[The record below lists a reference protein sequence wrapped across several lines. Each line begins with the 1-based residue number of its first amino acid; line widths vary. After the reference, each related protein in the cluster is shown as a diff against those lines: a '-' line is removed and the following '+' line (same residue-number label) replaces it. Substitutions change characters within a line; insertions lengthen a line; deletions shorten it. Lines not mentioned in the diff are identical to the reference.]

1 MTIANAFVRGIFL
14 FSFLA
19 LAACSDNNNNNNS
32 GTTPPPANQAPIA
45 DAGADADV
53 DEGSAVTLDGSA
65 SSDPDGVITA
75 WEWTQ
80 TGGTAVTLAGA
91 NTDTA
96 TFTAPVVAAVETLE
110 FRLTVTD
117 DDGATGTDSVSVTV
131 NPIASPNEPPV
142 ADAGADSVADEGT
155 LVTLDGSGSSDP
167 DGNIT
172 AYQWTQTGGPVV
184 DLAGDDTAIAT
195 FTAPLGGAVG
205 PLVFQLT
212 VTDDAGATATDSV
225 SVTVNLLPVADAG
238 PDQSVIELTDVA
250 LDGSASDDPDGS
262 ISSFAWTQT
271 AGPDVTLEN
280 ADTATPGFSA
290 PEVDTPTDL
299 VFQLIVT
306 DDTGAESAPAFV
318 TITVNDTPTE
328 VSVSGR
334 VTYDFVPHDV
344 VTSGLDYAVTE
355 QRPVRGALV
364 QALDASDDSPIA
376 GVEVRT
382 DSDGNYSV
390 TVPAQA
396 QVRIRVLA
404 QLLKDDAP
412 PTWDFSVVDNGGV
425 IGDDPKPMYVL
436 DGDAFDSGVQDWL
449 VNLNADSGWDG
460 AAYSAPRA
468 AAPFAILDAVYDSIE
483 LVLSAAPDAV
493 TPQLL
498 INWSPLN
505 TTDFQTSIGTTF
517 YDPNEIGVTPS
528 AKQIFVLGEEDV
540 DTDEYDVHV
549 VAHEFSHYFEDRLSR
564 SDSIG
569 GPHFAG
575 DLLDIRVAFGE
586 GWGNA
591 YSAMAIG
598 DPVYRDSSG
607 ATQASGFSFSLEDG
621 SGLCTGAGVPQGWYG
636 ECSIGEIL
644 YDLYDDVDDGA
655 DAISMG
661 FGPIYD
667 VLTGAQST
675 TDGLTS
681 IFTFASYL
689 RDENPADVAAINALL
704 LAENISGGNGGIDL
718 YGDAETNDGAAD
730 GVTETGDVLPL
741 YSEIQIGGASVTDLC
756 SNADQGDY
764 NKLSNRR
771 YLRFAVAAPASYRI
785 RVDAT
790 PTRPV
795 GATVDPDFA
804 IYGRNGFVF
813 ADTGA
818 ANEFEQSDVV
828 LAPGNYVLEIWDDNN
843 ISFAAA
849 PGILVPG
856 RYCQDATI
864 SATP

>member
-1 MTIANAFVRGIFL
+1 MTFANAFARGL
-14 FSFLA
+14 CVSSLLA
-19 LAACSDNNNNNNS
+19 IAACSGNNNNNS
-32 GTTPPPANQAPIA
+32 EPVPPPANQAPVA

-53 DEGSAVTLDGSA
+53 DEGSAVTLDGSG
-65 SSDPDGVITA
+65 STDPDGVISA
-75 WEWTQ
+75 YAWTQ
-80 TGGTAVTLAGA
+80 TGGIAVTLSGA
-91 NTDTA
+91 DTVTA
-96 TFTAPVVAAVETLE
+96 TFTAPVVNAAEVLE
-110 FRLTVTD
+110 FELTVTD
-117 DDGATGTDSVSVTV
+117 DDGATGTDNVSVTV
-131 NPIASPNEPPV
+131 NPVAPPNQPPI

-155 LVTLDGSGSSDP
+155 LVTLDASGSSDP
-167 DGNIT
+167 DGSIT
-172 AYQWTQTGGPVV
+172 AYRWIQTSGAVV
-184 DLAGDDTAIAT
+184 VLAGADTDMAT
-195 FTAPLGGAVG
+195 FTAPLGGAAE

-225 SVTVNLLPVADAG
+225 AVTVNLLPVADAG

-262 ISSFAWTQT
+262 ISAFAWTQT
-271 AGPDVTLEN
+271 AGPGVTLEN

-306 DDTGAESAPAFV
+306 DDTGAESAPALV

-334 VTYDFVPHDV
+334 VTYDFVPHDAI
-344 VTSGLDYAVTE
+344 TSGLDYAATE

-376 GVEVRT
+376 GVEAST
-382 DSDGNYSV
+382 DSDGNFSL
-390 TVPAQA
+390 TIPSQTL
-396 QVRIRVLA
+396 VRIRVLA
-404 QLLKDDAP
+404 QLLKDDAS
-412 PTWDFSVVDNGGV
+412 PTWNFSVVDNGGV
-425 IGDDPKPMYVL
+425 ISNDPKPMYVL
-436 DGDAFDSGVQDWL
+436 DGDEFDSGVQDWI
-449 VNLNADSGWDG
+449 VNLNASSGWDG

-468 AAPFAILDAVYDSIE
+468 AAPFAILDAVYDSHALIA
-483 LVLSAAPDAV
+483 SASPDADS
-493 TPQLL
+493 PELL

-505 TTDFQTSIGTTF
+505 STDFQTSIGTTF

-564 SDSIG
+564 TDSIG
-569 GPHFAG
+569 GPHFFAN
-575 DLLDIRVAFGE
+575 LMDIRVAFGE

-607 ATQASGFSFSLEDG
+607 LTQASGFAFSLEDG
-621 SGLCTGAGVPQGWYG
+621 SGACSGAGIPQGWYG

-655 DAISMG
+655 DAITMG

-667 VLTGAQST
+667 VLTGAQAT

-704 LAENISGGNGGIDL
+704 QAENISGGNGGIDL

-741 YSEIQIGGASVTDLC
+741 YSEIEIGGASVSGLC

-771 YLRFAVAAPASYRI
+771 YLRFAVVSPASYRI

-790 PTRPV
+790 PTRPA

-804 IYGRNGFVF
+804 IYGSDGFVF

-818 ANEFEQSDVV
+818 PNEFEQSDVV
-828 LAPGNYVLEIWDDNN
+828 LAPGNYVLEIWDNNN
-843 ISFAAA
+843 IAFATA
-849 PGILVPG
+849 PGSLVAG

>member
-1 MTIANAFVRGIFL
+1 MTFANAFARGL
-14 FSFLA
+14 CVFSLLA
-19 LAACSDNNNNNNS
+19 IAACSGNNNNNNS
-32 GTTPPPANQAPIA
+32 GTVPPPVNQAPVA
-45 DAGADADV
+45 DAGVDASV
-53 DEGSAVTLDGSA
+53 DEGAAVTLDGSG
-65 SSDPDGVITA
+65 STDPDGVISA
-75 WEWTQ
+75 YAWTQ
-80 TGGTAVTLAGA
+80 TGGTAVALAGA
-91 NTDTA
+91 DSDTA
-96 TFTAPVVAAVETLE
+96 TFTAPAVNAAEVLE
-110 FRLTVTD
+110 FELTVTD

-131 NPIASPNEPPV
+131 NPVAPPNQPPV
-142 ADAGADSVADEGT
+142 ADAGADSVANEGT
-155 LVTLDGSGSSDP
+155 LVTLDGSASSDP
-167 DGNIT
+167 DGSIT
-172 AYQWTQTGGPVV
+172 AFAWTQTAGPAVVLGG
-184 DLAGDDTAIAT
+184 ADTDTAT
-195 FTAPLGGAVG
+195 FTAPLGAAE

-225 SVTVNLLPVADAG
+225 SVTVNLIPVADAG

-280 ADTATPGFSA
+280 ADTATPAFSA

-364 QALDASDDSPIA
+364 QALDASNDSPIA
-376 GVEVRT
+376 GVEART
-382 DSDGNYSV
+382 DSDGIYSV
-390 TVPAQA
+390 TVPAQS

-436 DGDAFDSGVQDWL
+436 DGDEFDSGVQDWN
-449 VNLNADSGWDG
+449 VNLNAGSGWDG

-468 AAPFAILDAVYDSIE
+468 AAPFAILDAVYDSIA
-483 LVLSAAPDAV
+483 LVLSAAPDTV
-493 TPQLL
+493 TPPLL

-621 SGLCTGAGVPQGWYG
+621 SGLCAGAGVPQGWYG

-804 IYGRNGFVF
+804 IYGRDGFVF